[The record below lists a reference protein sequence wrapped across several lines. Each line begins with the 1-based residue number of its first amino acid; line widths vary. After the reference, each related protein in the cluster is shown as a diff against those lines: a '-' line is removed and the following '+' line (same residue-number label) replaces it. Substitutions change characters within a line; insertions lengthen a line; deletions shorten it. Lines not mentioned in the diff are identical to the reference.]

1 MNILITDNEIIQK
14 INEYPNP
21 NYIWIE
27 IWEMSKYEIQV
38 VVTVNEEE
46 SCHLGQHKVIHLC
59 SAQIDDVDDVNKLKT
74 YGKLIVR
81 FIRQNFLCSEVH
93 SRLYYKG

>member
-1 MNILITDNEIIQK
+1 MNILIIDNEIIQK

-46 SCHLGQHKVIHLC
+46 S
-59 SAQIDDVDDVNKLKT
+59 
-74 YGKLIVR
+74 
-81 FIRQNFLCSEVH
+81 
-93 SRLYYKG
+93 

>member
-1 MNILITDNEIIQK
+1 MNILITDNEIYTK
-14 INEYPNP
+14 INKYPNP

-38 VVTVNEEE
+38 VVTVNEEK

-59 SAQIDDVDDVNKLKT
+59 SAQIDEIGEVDELKK
-74 YGKLIVR
+74 YGRRIVR
-81 FIRQNFLCSEVH
+81 LLRRKFVDSHVH
-93 SRLYYKG
+93 SNLYYR